1 MKKYILTPIDQEI
14 KSDDA
19 SKGISAEEIIQCL
32 PKSIKNKAKVLL
44 DHLHRSGA
52 VHWNDKGEISVLED
66 ANIDGS
72 HIVDLVKR
80 SLLPY
85 KNFNPVG
92 YEQFQLALQETNIPK
107 SILLQRGS
115 GFPPPGQPV
124 GKKNR
129 TLTEDKW
136 QWHKM

>member
-1 MKKYILTPIDQEI
+1 MKKYILTPIDQEN
-14 KSDDA
+14 KSDVA
-19 SKGISAEEIIQCL
+19 TNGISAEDIIQCL

-44 DHLHRSGA
+44 DHLHRGRA
-52 VHWNDKGEISVLED
+52 VHWNDKGEISISED
-66 ANIDGS
+66 ANIAGS
-72 HIVDLVKR
+72 HIVDLVKCA
-80 SLLPY
+80 LLPY

-107 SILLQRGS
+107 SILIQRGS

-124 GKKNR
+124 AKKNR
-129 TLTEDKW
+129 TLSEDKW